1 MTRMSIDTPLNG
13 YDYTNQAWYMDGKY
27 VTCGHPAYSFAC
39 FACSHAGLMAPTQS
53 VPFVHCGECN
63 SPVRIERDWM
73 AYCSSA
79 TCGER
84 IAQKVGA

>member
-1 MTRMSIDTPLNG
+1 MSRTSTNTELDG
-13 YDYTNQAWYMDGKY
+13 YDYTNQAWYMNGVY

-39 FACSHAGLMAPTQS
+39 FACSHAGLMAPTQF
-53 VPFVHCGECN
+53 VPFVHCGECT
-63 SPVRIERDWM
+63 SPVRIERDGM

-84 IAQKVGA
+84 ISEKVGA

>member
-13 YDYTNQAWYMDGKY
+13 YDYTNQAWYLNGAY

-53 VPFVHCGECN
+53 VPFVHCGECA
-63 SPVRIERDWM
+63 SPVRIERDGM

-79 TCGER
+79 TCGES
-84 IAQKVGA
+84 IAEMVGA